1 MAMPRPSA
9 DSPDRRVA
17 RVSAPAP
24 ALVGDAPG
32 SPPPPAS
39 TPVRP
44 GGPSSSTLV
53 RELVDLHRLTE
64 NILRN
69 MGSGLIAINAEGI
82 VTHFN
87 EQAALITGCPP
98 DQAIGR
104 PCEEVFRTPGF
115 ASGAFREAEPAA
127 GEGGPG
133 ADAPPPPPANLLRRA
148 LTTSFGDG
156 EVDLLTADGRV
167 VPVQLR
173 LTPLEEEDGPTV
185 GAIGIFV
192 DLTETKR
199 AEEQARRKERLA
211 SLGELSA
218 GVAHEIRNPLAG
230 IGAAAQVLKKRLG
243 EDADRTRFTDVIL
256 EEVGR
261 LDKIVENLLRFA
273 RPAQPHLA
281 EASLVDCI
289 NRVLGLVGE
298 MALERGVRV
307 DTSIDPGIPNLF
319 LDADQIVQVL
329 LNVVQ
334 NGFQAMSDGG
344 VLTITLRR
352 TQQPP
357 YIRRRAGRRASDPV
371 EPPEPA
377 RPIEY
382 AEVAVTDTGDGIPA
396 DTLGRI
402 FDPFFT
408 TRRAGTGLGLS
419 ISQSIVREHGGMIS
433 ISSTVGVGTSVL
445 IHLPLEKRHGQRRR
459 N

>member
-1 MAMPRPSA
+1 M
-9 DSPDRRVA
+9 
-17 RVSAPAP
+17 
-24 ALVGDAPG
+24 
-32 SPPPPAS
+32 
-39 TPVRP
+39 
-44 GGPSSSTLV
+44 
-53 RELVDLHRLTE
+53 
-64 NILRN
+64 
-69 MGSGLIAINAEGI
+69 
-82 VTHFN
+82 
-87 EQAALITGCPP
+87 
-98 DQAIGR
+98 
-104 PCEEVFRTPGF
+104 
-115 ASGAFREAEPAA
+115 
-127 GEGGPG
+127 
-133 ADAPPPPPANLLRRA
+133 
-148 LTTSFGDG
+148 
-156 EVDLLTADGRV
+156 
-167 VPVQLR
+167 PVQLR
-173 LTPLEEEDGPTV
+173 LTPLEEEEGPTV

-307 DTSIDPGIPNLF
+307 DTSIDPDIPHLF

-357 YIRRRAGRRASDPV
+357 YIRRRAGRRASDPM

-377 RPIEY
+377 RPVEY

-433 ISSTVGVGTSVL
+433 INSTVGVGSTLL

-459 N
+459 S